1 MILYDNLSS
10 GNAYKVRLL
19 LAQLGM
25 DYAHIDLNVDTG
37 DTRTPE
43 YLKLNPNG
51 RIPMLDFGDGRRLPE
66 SNAILF
72 YCAQGSSYWPEDQWA
87 QAQVLQWMF
96 FEQYNHEP
104 SIAVSRYILTHLEAD
119 SSRRSEL
126 PGLAV
131 KGYDALRVMEEHLSA
146 QQFFA
151 GSQYTIADIALYAYT
166 HVADEGGF
174 DLSQYQHT
182 GAWLERCR
190 AQAGHIPI
198 TQV

>member
-19 LAQLGM
+19 LAHLGM
-25 DYAHIDLNVDTG
+25 DYIRVDLDIDTG

-43 YLKLNPNG
+43 YLKLNLNG

-72 YCAQGSSYWPEDQWA
+72 YCAQGSSYWPEDHWA
-87 QAQVLQWMF
+87 QAQALQWMF

-119 SSRRSEL
+119 SPRRSEL
-126 PGLAV
+126 PRLAE
-131 KGYDALRVMEEHLSA
+131 KGDDALRVMEEHLST

-151 GSQYTIADIALYAYT
+151 GNQYTIADIALYAYT
-166 HVADEGGF
+166 HVADEGRF
-174 DLSQYQHT
+174 DLSQYQHI
-182 GAWLERCR
+182 GAWLERCQ
-190 AQAGHIPI
+190 AQAGHISI